1 MNFFFFF
8 CVMLNSIYSVAK
20 SYILFSH
27 FSFLEN
33 NQLQGKVTSNN
44 VHYIFNIVN
53 FTQQHDSILSYRGYI
68 SAQPYIFYILLLSQE
83 VCKDPLPCCIFPP
96 QQLWSSSKVYASW
109 AVLQQFVLSKLPPD
123 ERVLEAKW
131 QKRNK
136 AWKIFQLNSKE
147 YVHSGKPSRKCSF
160 QVVSP
165 LCIIAIMHHFC
176 SICIFSIMYH
186 FCSSYLHGSEGKLIA
201 IMYHFCLIC
210 IFSLYG

>member
-1 MNFFFFF
+1 MHTYIHTYIIYIHIYIHVYINMNQKKKGKKREKGMNFFFFF
-8 CVMLNSIYSVAK
+8 CVMLISIYSVAK

-27 FSFLEN
+27 LSFSEN

-109 AVLQQFVLSKLPPD
+109 AVLQQFVLSKLPPN

-131 QKRNK
+131 Q
-136 AWKIFQLNSKE
+136 
-147 YVHSGKPSRKCSF
+147 
-160 QVVSP
+160 
-165 LCIIAIMHHFC
+165 
-176 SICIFSIMYH
+176 
-186 FCSSYLHGSEGKLIA
+186 
-201 IMYHFCLIC
+201 
-210 IFSLYG
+210 